1 MIEFSA
7 ALLAAYAGQSL
18 WKPVSAF
25 RVRLPR
31 PLDMKIM
38 RGLGDL
44 ESKGAKAWATWA
56 EPATL
61 VAIADMMVE

>member
-1 MIEFSA
+1 
-7 ALLAAYAGQSL
+7 
-18 WKPVSAF
+18 
-25 RVRLPR
+25 
-31 PLDMKIM
+31 M

-44 ESKGAKAWATWA
+44 ESKGSKAWATWA